1 MNLALYTQ
9 SSVAPAWLNNY
20 TIYNAVPVINQN
32 KPPQESV
39 DNKSRPCEIKQGN
52 RVPCH
57 F

>member
-9 SSVAPAWLNNY
+9 LSVAPAWLNNY

-32 KPPQESV
+32 KLPQESV
-39 DNKSRPCEIKQGN
+39 DNKSRPREIKQGN